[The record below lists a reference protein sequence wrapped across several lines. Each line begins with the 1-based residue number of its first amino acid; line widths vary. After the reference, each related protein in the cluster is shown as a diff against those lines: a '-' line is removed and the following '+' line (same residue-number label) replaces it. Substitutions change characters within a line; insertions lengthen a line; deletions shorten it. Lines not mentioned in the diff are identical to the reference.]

1 MHLAFTAPLWRHDTT
16 KASWYFVTLP
26 EDVADA
32 IDDEVG
38 GPDLPGF
45 GSVRVAVTVGG
56 SQWKTSLF
64 PSKEHASFVL
74 PVKAAVRRAEGI
86 DDGDEVAVELDL

>member
-1 MHLAFTAPLWRHDTT
+1 MHVTFTAPLWRHNTE

-32 IDDEVG
+32 IDDELG

-45 GSVRVAVTVGG
+45 GSIRVEVTLGG
-56 SQWKTSLF
+56 SKWKTSIF
-64 PSKEHASFVL
+64 PSKEHASFIL
-74 PVKAAVRRAEGI
+74 PVKQAVRRAEGI
-86 DDGDEVAVELDL
+86 DDGDEVDVELGL

>member
-1 MHLAFTAPLWRHDTT
+1 MHVTFTAPLWRHNTE

-32 IDDEVG
+32 IDDEFG

-45 GSVRVAVTVGG
+45 GSIRVEVTLGG
-56 SQWKTSLF
+56 SKWKTSVF

-86 DDGDEVAVELDL
+86 DDGDEVTVELDL